1 MSERIAFVFPG
12 QGSQAVGMGADI
24 AAASPAARAVFSL
37 ADAAVGF
44 PLSEL
49 CFNGPEE
56 ALRETI
62 NTQPAIVAT
71 SLALLAALQEAAGAG
86 LTPHPQGRGGPRHY
100 TAAEGEVPA
109 PILDAPLR
117 PAYVAGH
124 SVGEYA
130 ALAASGA
137 LPIGDALRLVRE
149 RGRLMHAE
157 GQACPSGMAAVL
169 GMDADALSAV
179 CAEATARAEAELAK
193 TGAATA
199 AGVHPGAGKVVLAN
213 DNAPGQIVIS
223 GEHHALDLAMALAR
237 ERGAKRVVPLAVS
250 GAFHSPVMAPAAEGL
265 ARAVAAAPLADAR
278 VPLVANITAKPIT
291 VAADLRQEL
300 AQQIAAP
307 VQWTR
312 SISRLAEDGV
322 TTFVEIGAGQVL
334 SGLIKRIARGAA
346 TLSVAAAA
354 DVAPVAA
361 QLRARL
367 GVA

>member
-1 MSERIAFVFPG
+1 MTKRIAFVFPG

-24 AAASPAARAVFSL
+24 AAASPAARAVFAL

-44 PLSEL
+44 SLSEL
-49 CFNGPEE
+49 CFHGPEE

-71 SLALLAALQEAAGAG
+71 SLALLAALQEAAGAE
-86 LTPHPQGRGGPRHY
+86 LT
-100 TAAEGEVPA
+100 TSTPA
-109 PILDAPLR
+109 LGAPLR
-117 PAYVAGH
+117 PTFVAGH

-149 RGRLMHAE
+149 RGRLMHEE

-179 CAEATARAEAELAK
+179 CAEATARATAEASAEQDRA
-193 TGAATA
+193 GAAE
-199 AGVHPGAGKVVLAN
+199 GERLQLHPGAGKVVIAN

-223 GEHHALDLAMALAR
+223 GERQALDLAMELAR

-250 GAFHSPVMAPAAEGL
+250 GAFHSPVMAPAAAGL
-265 ARAVAAAPLADAR
+265 ARAVAAAPLTDAR
-278 VPLVANITAKPIT
+278 VPLVANITAAPIT
-291 VAADLRQEL
+291 VAADLREEL

-312 SISRLAEDGV
+312 SISRLVEDGV

-334 SGLIKRIARGAA
+334 SGLIKRIARGAT
-346 TLSVAAAA
+346 TLSVASAA
-354 DVAPVAA
+354 DVAPAAA
-361 QLRARL
+361 QLRERL

>member
-1 MSERIAFVFPG
+1 
-12 QGSQAVGMGADI
+12 MGADI

-44 PLSEL
+44 PLAEL
-49 CFNGPEE
+49 CFNGPDE

-71 SLALLAALQEAAGAG
+71 SLALLAALQEAAGANVS
-86 LTPHPQGRGGPRHY
+86 
-100 TAAEGEVPA
+100 ASSA
-109 PILDAPLR
+109 PDLDTPLR

-130 ALAASGA
+130 ALAVSGA
-137 LPIGDALRLVRE
+137 LPIGDVLRLVRE
-149 RGRLMHAE
+149 RGRLMHEE
-157 GQACPSGMAAVL
+157 GLACPSGMAAVL
-169 GMDADALSAV
+169 GMDADGLSAV
-179 CAEATARAEAELAK
+179 CAEATTRAAAELAESDAPEA
-193 TGAATA
+193 GA
-199 AGVHPGAGKVVLAN
+199 HPGAGKVVIAN

-223 GEHHALDLAMALAR
+223 GERRALDLAMELAR

-265 ARAVAAAPLADAR
+265 SRAVAAAPLADAR
-278 VPLVANITAKPIT
+278 VPLVANITGEPIT
-291 VAADLRQEL
+291 LAADLRHEL

-334 SGLIKRIARGAA
+334 SGLIKRIARGAT
-346 TLSVAAAA
+346 TLSVAEAA

-361 QLRARL
+361 QLRERL